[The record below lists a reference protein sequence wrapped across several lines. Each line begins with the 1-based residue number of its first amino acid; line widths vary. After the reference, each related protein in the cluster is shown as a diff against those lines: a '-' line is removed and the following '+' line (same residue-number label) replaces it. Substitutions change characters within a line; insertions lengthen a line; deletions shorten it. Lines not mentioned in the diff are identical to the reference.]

1 MSKFDFNNSRYA
13 AFFNSGEGQQILQ
26 SYIDRSEMIRINYNW
41 WRTQFSVAPNT
52 TPTDASGKAT
62 FTVMAEKERAANML
76 DWRAPLGNAH
86 PYSKEGLTFYSASIP
101 DFISDAIAETAME
114 RQYKEDEFAQFG
126 NDANIIRAWTKN
138 VQKLIDAKDQTIN
151 YMGAQLQSTGK
162 IIYNAGRGIT
172 GPQQKAEIP
181 AENFVNAGEKVW
193 TAPDCKILT
202 QMVQIEQDFRDRT
215 GFAGA
220 MKWLIPYQMYKD
232 VFLQNAEVKEWVNY
246 MRNLNT
252 DSPVAAPEISVIL
265 DTMFSNAVAN
275 YPGLS
280 AIEIVVEK
288 EKDVN
293 WGGEKFVHGWD
304 PKVAVLRP
312 VGDAGLIQHTTIL
325 DQKLS
330 DKFGNNII
338 STVFGSIG
346 DGFSMLVNST
356 MADGTFKSWQTV
368 LMASATP
375 SLTEFPEHVI
385 VDTSTA
391 Q

>member
-13 AFFNSGEGQQILQ
+13 AFFKSGEGQKILQ

-41 WRTQFSVAPNT
+41 WRTQFSVAPT
-52 TPTDASGKAT
+52 AIPTDANGKAT
-62 FTVMAEKERAANML
+62 FTVMSEKQKAANML
-76 DWRAPLGNAH
+76 DWRAPMGDAH
-86 PYSKEGLTFYSASIP
+86 PFSKEGFSFYSASIP
-101 DFISDAIAETAME
+101 DFISDAISETAME

-138 VQKLIDAKDQTIN
+138 VQRLIDAKDQTMN

-162 IIYNAGRGIT
+162 IIYNVGRGLN

-193 TAPDCKILT
+193 TSPDCRVLT
-202 QMVQIEQDFRDRT
+202 QMVQIEQDFRDRS
-215 GFAGA
+215 GFEGA

-232 VFLQNAEVKEWVNY
+232 VFLQNVEVKEWVNY
-246 MRNLNT
+246 MRNLGT
-252 DSPVAAPEISVIL
+252 DSPQAAPEIKTIL
-265 DTMFSNAVAN
+265 DDMFSNAVTQF
-275 YPGLS
+275 PGLS
-280 AIEIVVEK
+280 QIEIVIEK

-293 WGGEKFVHGWD
+293 WAGEKTIHGWA
-304 PKVAVLRP
+304 PNVAVLRP
-312 VGDAGLIQHTTIL
+312 VGDAGVIQHTTIL

-330 DKFGNNII
+330 DKFGNNIV

-346 DGFSMLVNST
+346 DGFSVLANST
-356 MADGTFKSWQTV
+356 MADGRFKSWQTT

-375 SLTEFPEHVI
+375 SLTEFTNHII
-385 VDTSTA
+385 VDTTTSN
-391 Q
+391 